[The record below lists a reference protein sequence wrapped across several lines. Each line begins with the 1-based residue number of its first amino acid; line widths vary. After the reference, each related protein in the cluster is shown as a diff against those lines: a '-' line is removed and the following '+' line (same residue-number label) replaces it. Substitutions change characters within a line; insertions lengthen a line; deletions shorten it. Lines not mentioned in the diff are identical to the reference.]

1 MPMNDTHFQ
10 LTYFIILRWVIPV
23 VLSKYEYVR
32 NNVIQYIRVQS
43 QNTTMYYKVCLLY
56 LLQRHVS
63 AFNGHHQVVYENL

>member
-1 MPMNDTHFQ
+1 MMVFQ
-10 LTYFIILRWVIPV
+10 HTVI
-23 VLSKYEYVR
+23 STTDEYMR
-32 NNVIQYIRVQS
+32 NNMILYICVQS